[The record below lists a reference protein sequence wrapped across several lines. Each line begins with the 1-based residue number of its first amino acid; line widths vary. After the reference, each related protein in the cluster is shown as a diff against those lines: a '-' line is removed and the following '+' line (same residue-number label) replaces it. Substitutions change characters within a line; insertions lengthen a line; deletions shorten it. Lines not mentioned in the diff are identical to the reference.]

1 MQRKLVRMGQHTLM
15 AAIPSSWVHR
25 HKLKKGNLVE
35 FTEVENKLVLT
46 PTTEIYERKTEL
58 TILSPTIEYV
68 WRVIQPV
75 YSSGYDE
82 VTITYTDQ
90 KALKIIE
97 RCIDG
102 LIGFEIVETSSRYVK
117 AKAISK
123 NLDEEFS
130 TILRRSFFIL
140 KQMVDLLQEGFIQ
153 KEKKLFEGIRPLELT
168 LNKYTLFLKRII
180 NRSGYKYP
188 HYMYTLIFFLELTA
202 NHIEYIRRYYEFHHS
217 ATIEPESLQE
227 TKRLVELTSR
237 TIELYYEFSLEKFRW
252 IAQAQPHFFWFEKI
266 KDPDIRFNFKAMAEY
281 LVQMARQIVAMHT

>member
-1 MQRKLVRMGQHTLM
+1 MQRTLVQMGQHTLM
-15 AAIPSSWVHR
+15 AAIPSTWIHR
-25 HKLKKGNLVE
+25 HKLKKGNLIE
-35 FTEVENKLVLT
+35 FTEIENKLVLT
-46 PTTEIYERKTEL
+46 PTTEIFERKTQIS
-58 TILSPTIEYV
+58 ILSSTIEYI

-97 RCIDG
+97 RCIGG
-102 LIGFEIVETSSRYVK
+102 LIGFEIVETGPHHVK

-123 NLDEEFS
+123 HLDEEFS

-140 KQMVDLLQEGFIQ
+140 KQMVDLLQEGFTQ
-153 KEKKLFEGIRPLELT
+153 KDKKILEGIRPLELT
-168 LNKYTLFLKRII
+168 INKYTLFLKRII

-188 HYMYTLIFFLELTA
+188 HYMYTLIFFLELAA
-202 NHIEYIRRYYEFHHS
+202 NHIEYIRRYFEFHPKT
-217 ATIEPESLQE
+217 AIEAESIKDIQ
-227 TKRLVELTSR
+227 KLVNLTSR
-237 TIELYYEFSLEKFRW
+237 TIELHYEFSLEKFQW

-266 KDPDIRFNFKAMAEY
+266 KDPDIRFNFKATAEY